1 MVVAV
6 RLDVRKSPALTA
18 LIRTLATIP
27 NEVAKE
33 IRGRSKSVI
42 VPEWKKGL
50 AERAPGERV
59 FHERLVA
66 PSTAYVSD
74 RNVKLIGGANGKFPR
89 ETEFGAYR
97 EEWAEYT
104 GRRKGKTFPVRRRTQ
119 RQFWHFVK
127 TGRVVWP
134 TASDLIPRIA
144 SLWIQTTI
152 RTIHEQIEKG
162 TR

>member
-1 MVVAV
+1 M
-6 RLDVRKSPALTA
+6 RLDVRSSRVLTA
-18 LIRTLATIP
+18 LVQVLATIP

-33 IRGRSKSVI
+33 NRGRSKGVI

-50 AERAPGERV
+50 AERAPSERV
-59 FHERLVA
+59 FHERLVS

-97 EEWAEYT
+97 EEVAEYT
-104 GRRKGKTFPVRRRTQ
+104 GRRNGKSFPVKRRTQ

-127 TGRVVWP
+127 SGRVVWP
-134 TASDLIPRIA
+134 TASDMIPRIM
-144 SLWIQTTI
+144 SLWVQTTI
-152 RTIHEQIEKG
+152 RTIHETIEKG
-162 TR
+162 AR

>member
-1 MVVAV
+1 M
-6 RLDVRKSPALTA
+6 RLDVRRSRELTA
-18 LIRTLATIP
+18 LIQVLATIP
-27 NEVAKE
+27 NEVNKQ
-33 IRGRSKSVI
+33 IRARSKSVI
-42 VPEWKKGL
+42 VPEWKRGL
-50 AERAPGERV
+50 AERAPGERI
-59 FHERLVA
+59 FHDRLVS

-97 EEWAEYT
+97 EEVADYT
-104 GRRKGKTFPVRRRTQ
+104 GRRNGRSFSVRRRTQ
-119 RQFWHFVK
+119 RQFWHFTK
-127 TGRVVWP
+127 AGRVVWP

-152 RTIHEQIEKG
+152 RTIHESIEKG

>member
-1 MVVAV
+1 M
-6 RLDVRKSPALTA
+6 RLDARRSPALTA
-18 LIRTLATIP
+18 LIQVLATIP

-33 IRGRSKSVI
+33 VRKHSKSVI

-50 AERAPGERV
+50 AERAPGERI
-59 FHERLVA
+59 FHDRLVS

-97 EEWAEYT
+97 EEFTEYT
-104 GRRKGKTFPVRRRTQ
+104 GRRKGKSFPVRRRTQ
-119 RQFWHFVK
+119 RQFWHFTK
-127 TGRVVWP
+127 PGRVVWP
-134 TASDLIPRIA
+134 TASDLIPRIFA
-144 SLWIQTTI
+144 LWAQTTI
-152 RTIHEQIEKG
+152 RTVHESIEKG

>member
-1 MVVAV
+1 M
-6 RLDVRKSPALTA
+6 RLDVRRSPTLTA
-18 LIRTLATIP
+18 LIQVLATIP
-27 NEVAKE
+27 NEVNKE
-33 IRGRSKSVI
+33 IRARTKGVV

-50 AERAPGERV
+50 AERAPGERI
-59 FHERLVA
+59 FHDRLVS

-97 EEWAEYT
+97 EDFAEYT
-104 GRRKGKTFPVRRRTQ
+104 GRRKGKSFPVLRRTQ

-127 TGRVVWP
+127 KGRVVWP
-134 TASDLIPRIA
+134 TAADLIPRIM
-144 SLWIQTTI
+144 SLWAQTTI
-152 RTIHEQIEKG
+152 RTIHENIEKG

>member
-1 MVVAV
+1 M
-6 RLDVRKSPALTA
+6 RLDARRSPALTA
-18 LIRTLATIP
+18 LIQVLATIP

-33 IRGRSKSVI
+33 VRKHSKGVI

-50 AERAPGERV
+50 AERAPERV
-59 FHERLVA
+59 FHERLVN

-97 EEWAEYT
+97 EEVSEYT
-104 GRRKGKTFPVRRRTQ
+104 GRRNGRSFPVTRRTQ
-119 RQFWHFVK
+119 RQFWHFQK
-127 TGRVVWP
+127 SGRVVWP
-134 TASDLIPRIA
+134 TASDLIPRIL
-144 SLWIQTTI
+144 SLWAQTTI
-152 RTIHEQIEKG
+152 RTVHESVEKG

>member
-1 MVVAV
+1 M
-6 RLDVRKSPALTA
+6 RLDVRRSAELTA
-18 LIRTLATIP
+18 LIRVLATIP

-33 IRGRSKSVI
+33 VRSRSKAVI
-42 VPEWKKGL
+42 VPEWRKGL
-50 AERAPGERV
+50 AERAPGERM
-59 FHERLVA
+59 FHDRLVS

-89 ETEFGAYR
+89 ETEFGAFR
-97 EEWAEYT
+97 EDFAEYT
-104 GRRKGKTFPVRRRTQ
+104 GRRRGRTFAVKRRTQ
-119 RQFWHFVK
+119 RQFWHFTK
-127 TGRVVWP
+127 AGRVVWP

-152 RTIHEQIEKG
+152 RTIHETIEKG

>member
-1 MVVAV
+1 M
-6 RLDVRKSPALTA
+6 RLDVRRSPALTA
-18 LIRTLATIP
+18 LIQVLATIP

-33 IRGRSKSVI
+33 NRKRTKAVV

-50 AERAPGERV
+50 AERAPGERI
-59 FHERLVA
+59 FHERLVS

-97 EEWAEYT
+97 EEVAEYT
-104 GRRKGKTFPVRRRTQ
+104 GRRNGTSFPVKRRAQ
-119 RQFWHFVK
+119 RQFWHFQK
-127 TGRVVWP
+127 SGRVVWP

-152 RTIHEQIEKG
+152 RTVHESIEKG

>member
-1 MVVAV
+1 M
-6 RLDVRKSPALTA
+6 RLDVRRSPVLTA
-18 LIRTLATIP
+18 LIQTLATIP
-27 NEVAKE
+27 NEVAKQN
-33 IRGRSKSVI
+33 RAHSKAVI

-89 ETEFGAYR
+89 ETDFGARR
-97 EEWAEYT
+97 EEFTEYT
-104 GRRKGKTFPVRRRTQ
+104 GRRKGRSFPVRRRTQ

-127 TGRVVWP
+127 SGRVVWP
-134 TASDLIPRIA
+134 TASDLIPRIL
-144 SLWIQTTI
+144 SLWAQTTI
-152 RTIHEQIEKG
+152 RTIHESIEKG
-162 TR
+162 AR